1 LRRPGEQTRFGV
13 TVGKKIAMAAGR
25 SRGRRILRESVRRV
39 APWIKDGT
47 WIVVSLREKGLE
59 ASARS
64 VYRDLSALLARTEM
78 LTDDWSGTSWYADE
92 I

>member
-1 LRRPGEQTRFGV
+1 
-13 TVGKKIAMAAGR
+13 VGKKIAMAAGR

-39 APWIKDGT
+39 VPWIKDGT

-64 VYRDLSALLARTEM
+64 VYQDLSALLACAEM
-78 LTDDWSGTSWYADE
+78 MTDDWSGASWHADE
-92 I
+92 M